1 MGYEHGMHGN
11 ITPPLLPHS
20 LCPPLLPNSHSAP
33 SRPKVRHFFKVG
45 QPRGQGKAAMLCLAQ
60 QLAEQLPGFAELL
73 AAAVDAQ
80 QPKGGI
86 SALSMREAFDR

>member
-1 MGYEHGMHGN
+1 MHGS
-11 ITPPLLPHS
+11 IAPPLLPHS
-20 LCPPLLPNSHSAP
+20 LCP